1 MFWLGQESQ
10 FLAKEWMGDE
20 GKGTIHGNFGQNIVI
35 IGDFST
41 NFAQSGVK
49 RLKITSNYVLR

>member
-20 GKGTIHGNFGQNIVI
+20 GKGTIHGTIGQNMVI
-35 IGDFST
+35 IG
-41 NFAQSGVK
+41 NF
-49 RLKITSNYVLR
+49 LTSFA